1 MSIKTKIKAALTI
14 IFSSLLILSMS
25 ACKTTEEADR
35 SSSEPTASAAT
46 TTTTTLPTTT
56 TTTTTRKTTAT
67 SKVTT
72 ATTTTSTA
80 TTTTVP
86 EQTATQPTTT
96 VVTTVTTAATVVD
109 TTTTTTAAP
118 IVTTTVAP
126 ATTTKATVATQY
138 ETTVI
143 DGETIKFTRT
153 TGTSDDGD
161 VFEVLCQ
168 VEEPMDATLQAY
180 SDLAETGVLTDEIRE
195 LITQDVL
202 NYAVS
207 KYQGLVIDSSLYA
220 NSRTDYNSSFMGGA
234 RNDHHKQTT
243 IDEGATLIDWGYV
256 APDTIVGN
264 KKTCAVA
271 FREDIY
277 SWTDSTLDGWIN
289 GVSYGECYVGFCYFY
304 TEDSGYNVY
313 QVSFIQ

>member
-1 MSIKTKIKAALTI
+1 MSIKTKIKAIFTI
-14 IFSSLLILSMS
+14 IFSSVLILSMS
-25 ACKTTEEADR
+25 ACKTTEETDH

-86 EQTATQPTTT
+86 EQIATQPTTT
-96 VVTTVTTAATVVD
+96 VVTTVTTAATVVA

-118 IVTTTVAP
+118 IVTTTTA

-220 NSRTDYNSSFMGGA
+220 NSRADYNSSFMGGA

-243 IDEGATLIDWGYV
+243 IDECATLIDWGYV